1 MRHKSLFRYA
11 FAWAIGLLASL
22 SPVAFA
28 EAAKPLELMQVHAC
42 RATSSLLLLRNE
54 GFQESYKTR
63 LETDLAALEGALQSF
78 PQASAGLRSS
88 HAELVTQIRRGV
100 SFGPKEED
108 MPWRYPQEL
117 SRALRDFLTAAHQPS
132 QGEPQQ
138 ELPAQIEYLAVQYLY
153 RSYLGTFETARE
165 QADQY
170 LGQDERTLVPA
181 IDARLSQ
188 LDDKSNPAVGKLKT
202 RWGYLRAALLDMNSL
217 SSALVSASGR
227 PFAPTTVD
235 RHARALSEQL
245 LTLNAQ
251 P

>member
-11 FAWAIGLLASL
+11 FAWVIGLLASL

-42 RATSSLLLLRNE
+42 RAAGSLLLLRGE
-54 GFQESYKTR
+54 GFQESYKAR
-63 LETDLAALEGALQSF
+63 LETDLAALESALQSF
-78 PQASAGLRSS
+78 PQATEGLRSA
-88 HAELVTQIRRGV
+88 HAALVTQIRRGV

-108 MPWRYPQEL
+108 LPWRYPQEL
-117 SRALRDFLTAAHQPS
+117 SKALRDFLTAAHGLGKS
-132 QGEPQQ
+132 APQQ

-165 QADQY
+165 QSDQY

-181 IDARLSQ
+181 IDTRLSQ
-188 LDDKSNPAVGKLKT
+188 LDDKSNPAIGKLKT
-202 RWGYLRAALLDMNSL
+202 RWGYLRAALLDMNSQ
-217 SSALVSASGR
+217 SNALISASGR

-235 RHARALSEQL
+235 RHARALSEQMMA
-245 LTLNAQ
+245 LNAR